1 MILPPLTKKIH
12 YAKPSQYINSLSRFA
27 RLWGNK
33 KFQLF
38 ILTSLLALL
47 LAGCQDRGV
56 VGSKMPGRG
65 LDVSADTFQID
76 AIGAVHLKPTTGN
89 QHYFSAGKFH
99 DPLFGNLTLT
109 GLVQPTLANKD
120 SSHSFANGT
129 KIMLKLYIHHQ
140 GVYGDS
146 SDAERF
152 KLIAIDQK
160 WRAKQWNIHEKVD
173 LVPGSTVGTFS
184 VKNQDSVMIP
194 LSQSFVKKY
203 KSFFQRTDSSR
214 NLDYLNHLHGFAVVP
229 QNAKKIV
236 AFTPDSSSLVITNIK
251 VHTDSTDKLDTL
263 RNIGLRYWA
272 YTLNRSDTTNS
283 VPKTTKIFNTLE
295 SIAHFHF
302 NISTNEVDPNNISKI
317 ELLIHRPQKQLQE
330 SIGQA
335 GSHAIRPP
343 NDTLNLYYRG
353 GDKEEE
359 LLEAI
364 YPAGIHPSYINGIY
378 NKADSAY
385 HFDITGNKIG
395 WIFDSDSSQ
404 SFYIVP
410 NFTDGIIRSSLLFN
424 SQSSSHTSP
433 KIIITHTHNK

>member
-1 MILPPLTKKIH
+1 MILPPLIKKTQ
-12 YAKPSQYINSLSRFA
+12 YAKLSQYINSLSRFA
-27 RLWGNK
+27 HLWGKK
-33 KFQLF
+33 KFPLF
-38 ILTSLLALL
+38 IIISLLALL
-47 LAGCQDRGV
+47 LAGCQDRGI
-56 VGSKMPGRG
+56 VGSNMPGTG
-65 LDVSADTFQID
+65 LDVSADTFQVKAID
-76 AIGAVHLKPTTGN
+76 AVHLEPTTGN

-109 GLVQPTLANKD
+109 GLMQPTLANKD
-120 SSHSFANGT
+120 SSHSFGSDT
-129 KIMLKLYIHHQ
+129 RIMLKLYIHHQ

-146 SDAERF
+146 LDAERF

-173 LVPGSTVGTFS
+173 LGSNSTVATFS
-184 VKNQDSVMIP
+184 VKNQDSVMVP

-214 NLDYLNHLHGFAVVP
+214 NLDYLNQLHGFAVVP

-251 VHTDSTDKLDTL
+251 VHTDSTDHLDTL

-272 YTLNRSDTTNS
+272 YTLNRSDTTNN
-283 VPKTTKIFNTLE
+283 VPKTTEIFNTLE

-302 NISTNEVDPNNISKI
+302 AISTDQVDPNNISKI
-317 ELLIHRPQKQLQE
+317 ELLIHRPQQQLQA

-335 GSHAIRPP
+335 GSHAVRPP
-343 NDTLNLYYRG
+343 NDTLKLYYKGR
-353 GDKEEE
+353 DD
-359 LLEAI
+359 LLENI
-364 YPAGIHPSYINGIY
+364 YPGPGIHSSYINGIY
-378 NKADSAY
+378 SQADSAY
-385 HFDITGNKIG
+385 HFSITGNNIS
-395 WIFDSDSSQ
+395 WIFDSDSSR

-410 NFTDGIIRSSLLFN
+410 NFTDGTIRSSLLFN
-424 SQSSSHTSP
+424 SRSPSHTSP